1 MEQRTKLIKGL
12 VAREMAQ
19 SDRGDKDPIYI
30 AWDEYNVWYRARRGA
45 SSKGERA
52 LEEKYNLEDALV
64 IAGFLNGFVRN
75 ADIVKMANM
84 AQLVNVI
91 GPMFTNETGMFKQ
104 TIYFPLQLFA
114 QNMHGTSLDVYV
126 DCDTYNTKQFNIGLG
141 EQTTQQS
148 DVPYLDVSVA
158 LNGDEVTIAVV
169 NRHKDQAIA
178 TDIILQEG
186 SFNGNL
192 SVFEVN
198 GPDVKAQNDFNSER
212 VTTSKKPAIS
222 AKGQKFTYSF
232 PAHSFTLLKGKIK

>member
-1 MEQRTKLIKGL
+1 M
-12 VAREMAQ
+12 VC
-19 SDRGDKDPIYI
+19 
-30 AWDEYNVWYRARRGA
+30 
-45 SSKGERA
+45 
-52 LEEKYNLEDALV
+52 
-64 IAGFLNGFVRN
+64 LNSPVY
-75 ADIVKMANM
+75 M

-114 QNMHGTSLDVYV
+114 QNMHGTSLDAFV
-126 DCDTYNTKQFNIGLG
+126 DCDTYNTEQFNIGLG
-141 EQTTQQS
+141 EQTTQQKN
-148 DVPYLDVSVA
+148 VPYLDVSVA

-169 NRHKDQAIA
+169 NRHKDKAIA

-198 GPDVKAQNDFNSER
+198 GPDIKAQNDFNSER